1 MKSIKYIENWIIMEK
16 QFIVRDYTND
26 DFEKLNLL
34 WKETGLGGSQRGD
47 NAQIIDDSLKIGGKL
62 ILIENKKTGEIIGSS
77 WMTFDGRRIHL
88 HHIGVLPT
96 YQNRGFGKLLTT
108 ESLRFAKEK
117 GYQIKLEVHQAN
129 KKAIE
134 IYKKLGFTFLGD
146 YDVYIVRDL
155 DTIQF

>member
-1 MKSIKYIENWIIMEK
+1 MEK

-26 DFEKLNLL
+26 DFEKLNQL

-47 NAQIIDDSLKIGGKL
+47 NAQIIDDSLNIGGKL
-62 ILIENKKTGEIIGSS
+62 ILIENKETGEIIGST

-108 ESLRFAKEK
+108 ESLKFAKEK
-117 GYQIKLEVHQAN
+117 GYQIKLEVHQTN

-146 YDVYIVRDL
+146 YDVYIVRDIN
-155 DTIQF
+155 TIQF

>member
-1 MKSIKYIENWIIMEK
+1 MEK

-26 DFEKLNLL
+26 DFEKLNQL

-47 NAQIIDDSLKIGGKL
+47 NAQIIDDSLNIGGKL
-62 ILIENKKTGEIIGSS
+62 ILIENKETGEIIGST

-108 ESLRFAKEK
+108 ESLKFAKEK
-117 GYQIKLEVHQAN
+117 RYQIKLEVHQTN

-146 YDVYIVRDL
+146 YDVYIVRDIN
-155 DTIQF
+155 TIQF

>member
-1 MKSIKYIENWIIMEK
+1 MEK

-26 DFEKLNLL
+26 DFEKLNQL
-34 WKETGLGGSQRGD
+34 WKETGLGGTQRGD
-47 NAQIIDDSLKIGGKL
+47 NAQIIDDSLNIGGKL
-62 ILIENKKTGEIIGSS
+62 ILIENKETGEIIGSS

-96 YQNRGFGKLLTT
+96 YQNRGFGKLLTK
-108 ESLRFAKEK
+108 ESLKFAKEK
-117 GYQIKLEVHQAN
+117 GYQIKLEVHQTN

-146 YDVYIVRDL
+146 YDVYIVRDIN
-155 DTIQF
+155 TIQF

>member
-1 MKSIKYIENWIIMEK
+1 MEK

-26 DFEKLNLL
+26 DFEKLSQL

-47 NAQIIDDSLKIGGKL
+47 NAQIIDESMKIGGKL
-62 ILIENKKTGEIIGSS
+62 ILIENIETKEIIGSS

-96 YQNRGFGKLLTT
+96 YQNKGFGKLLTK
-108 ESLRFAKEK
+108 ESLKFAKEK
-117 GYQIKLEVHQAN
+117 GYQIKLEVHQTN
-129 KKAIE
+129 KKAIK

-155 DTIQF
+155 NSIQF